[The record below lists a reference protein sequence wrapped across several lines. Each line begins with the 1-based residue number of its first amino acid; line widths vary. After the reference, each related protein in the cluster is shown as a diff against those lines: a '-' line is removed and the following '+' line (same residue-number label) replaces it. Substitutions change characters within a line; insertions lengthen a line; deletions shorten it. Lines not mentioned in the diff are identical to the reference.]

1 MRRTKLVLAVGAT
14 MVAMLV
20 AFAAPAM
27 ADDRHNHHDRFFSQ
41 DSEQEADSG
50 DINQSFDVT
59 GGGDNSNQTV
69 GIQGVANTGNA
80 QNQIDLSDGFGR
92 DDSFCDH
99 RFCNN
104 SDFCDDFDFD
114 GFCDRDRGFFFRDF
128 NGDGFDDDFEF
139 EDVGATID
147 LSPEQVTTSDQQ
159 VNQAASASG

>member
-27 ADDRHNHHDRFFSQ
+27 ADDRHHHDRFFSH
-41 DSEQEADSG
+41 DSEQDADSG
-50 DINQSFDVT
+50 DVDQSFEVT

-69 GIQGVANTGNA
+69 SVQEVANTGNV
-80 QNQIDLSDGFGR
+80 QNQIDFSDGFGR
-92 DDSFCDH
+92 DDSFCDDF
-99 RFCNN
+99 FCND

-114 GFCDRDRGFFFRDF
+114 RFCDRDRGFLFRDF
-128 NGDGFDDDFEF
+128 DGDGFDDDLEF
-139 EDVGATID
+139 ENVGATID
-147 LSPEQVTTSDQQ
+147 LSPELVTSSDQE

>member
-1 MRRTKLVLAVGAT
+1 MRRTKLVLAVGTT

-27 ADDRHNHHDRFFSQ
+27 ADDRHNHHDRFFFH

-50 DINQSFDVT
+50 DIDESVDVT

-69 GIQGVANTGNA
+69 SIQGVANTGNA
-80 QNQIDLSDGFGR
+80 QNQIGFGDGFGR
-92 DDSFCDH
+92 DDFFCDDF
-99 RFCNN
+99 FCN
-104 SDFCDDFDFD
+104 DFCDDFDFD
-114 GFCDRDRGFFFRDF
+114 GFCDRDRVFFFRDF
-128 NGDGFDDDFEF
+128 DGDGFDDDFEF

-147 LSPEQVTTSDQQ
+147 LSPELMTTSDQQ